1 MTYVI
6 STLTTTIATLSA
18 GATLGV
24 MSTVLLILLLA
35 SKEIATAD
43 TRQPT
48 QALGRALT
56 IGILPLLI
64 SFILIISFK
73 ILEVL
78 Y

>member
-1 MTYVI
+1 MI

-18 GATLGV
+18 GATLGA
-24 MSTVLLILLLA
+24 MSTVLLIFLLA
-35 SKEIATAD
+35 LKEIMTAD
-43 TRQPT
+43 TKQVP

-64 SFILIISFK
+64 SFALIVSFK
-73 ILEVL
+73 FLEAL